1 MQDNPEMVRAALMSI
16 FALCSRAYRPDWR
29 QTLVEEDRARGAAQT
44 LILRTTSANR
54 ITRDIE

>member
-1 MQDNPEMVRAALMSI
+1 MVRAALMSI